1 MKKYQGIL
9 QEVSDSTQ
17 PGSQYHK
24 YRYMEIGNET
34 IKNVSVYSGM
44 NGKIR
49 NAVGHTVT
57 LYVQSG
63 LVAGIQTQ
71 DGRIFYTD
79 RVGTCLFSAILLT
92 AVAIPLSF
100 IIIGLPLL
108 WLGFRFAL
116 HFFALLEMKSM
127 PNAVGI

>member
-1 MKKYQGIL
+1 MKEYQGIL
-9 QEVSDSTQ
+9 QEISDSTQ
-17 PGSQYHK
+17 PGNQYHK

-49 NAVGHTVT
+49 NAVGHTIT

-63 LVAGIQTQ
+63 LVAGIKTQ

-79 RVGTCLFSAILLT
+79 RVGTSLMSAVLLT
-92 AVAIPLSF
+92 TIGLPLSF
-100 IIIGLPLL
+100 IIIGLPI
-108 WLGFRFAL
+108 LGFGIMFAL
-116 HFFALLEMKSM
+116 HFFALQEMRSM